1 MFTFSGGQV
10 LAAEFCDIS
19 NMAKSY
25 VLLCSTSTRPEL
37 ERVSRN
43 CLCHSMTLYLYHIP
57 SCQVSSYKHF
67 YFNHYHMITI
77 TMAMNMIMAIT
88 IITII
93 NKIIIIVIIVIGTA
107 GHDSTKTWWQSRSS
121 NVSGDF
127 KNIIVSSKAIVC
139 FIHPNK
145 VVCCRIRRWVNQ
157 RSI

>member
-43 CLCHSMTLYLYHIP
+43 CLCQSMTLYLYRIP

-67 YFNHYHMITI
+67 YFKHYHMITI
-77 TMAMNMIMAIT
+77 TMAMIMIMAIT

-93 NKIIIIVIIVIGTA
+93 NKILIIVIIVIGTA
-107 GHDSTKTWWQSRSS
+107 GHDSTKT
-121 NVSGDF
+121 G
-127 KNIIVSSKAIVC
+127 
-139 FIHPNK
+139 
-145 VVCCRIRRWVNQ
+145 
-157 RSI
+157 

>member
-43 CLCHSMTLYLYHIP
+43 CLCQSMTLYLYHIP

-77 TMAMNMIMAIT
+77 IMAMIMIMAIT

-107 GHDSTKTWWQSRSS
+107 GHDSTKTGWQSRSS

>member
-19 NMAKSY
+19 YMTKSY

-43 CLCHSMTLYLYHIP
+43 CLCQSMTLYLYHTP

-77 TMAMNMIMAIT
+77 TMAMIMIMAIT